1 MAGLPKSVA
10 RLINNLE
17 SLPGIGP
24 KSATRL
30 AFYFLATPK
39 SYVEELVGNL
49 TQVKEVVN
57 YCEDCFLVIEG
68 NGKCEI
74 CLDNKRDTKKICV
87 VERAID
93 LLSLE
98 QMGGYNGLYHVLG
111 GALNPL
117 EHVGPEDLKIS
128 ELVSRVTAGMEI
140 ILATNPTMEGEAT
153 ALYIK
158 KKLEHFGSEITISRI
173 GSGLP
178 IGGDLEFAD
187 MATISQAMQGRRSW

>member
-1 MAGLPKSVA
+1 MAGLPKSVS
-10 RLINNLE
+10 RLINSLE
-17 SLPGIGP
+17 GLPGIGP

-39 SYVEELVGNL
+39 NYVDDLVNNL
-49 TQVKEVVN
+49 KQVKEIVN

-68 NGKCEI
+68 SGKCEI
-74 CLDNKRDTKKICV
+74 CLDKKRDTKKICV

-98 QMGGYNGLYHVLG
+98 QMGSYDGLYHVLG

-117 EHVGPEDLKIS
+117 EHIGPEDLKIAD
-128 ELVSRVTAGMEI
+128 LVSRVVAGMEV

-158 KKLEHFGSEITISRI
+158 KKLEHFGDSIVVSRI

-187 MATISQAMQGRRSW
+187 MATISQAMQGRRNW